1 MIKLNINNNYFFY
14 FTLFFALFLSSLIS
28 YENIS
33 FDLYFNEKYIDYS
46 NYFLSWIKGSKEFD
60 SDILGSFPI
69 WGYGFIHLLFI
80 NKLNILIF
88 QQLLNLIVL
97 VKLDFFL
104 INVKKIKY
112 SQFSRGIM
120 LLSLPYFFFHTQ
132 MWPKSISSSLL
143 ILGIIE
149 LFYYFE
155 FKKTKSLVIA
165 GLFFG
170 LLCNFRSEYLMLIF
184 LIPLLILLWEFINHG
199 SLKINSIKLFIIPII
214 TIFLLIPWGIF
225 TFTNTGHY
233 LLKSTNTG
241 HTFFIG
247 LGQLPGNIWGITP
260 RDDDAR
266 MHQALVNEFKTEK
279 VNSVGYHE
287 NKFLI
292 QEFKKMVMDN
302 PFEWVKKCLFS
313 FRLLLLDPFYVGNV
327 GNFQK
332 NEISNIIEIR
342 SLEESVYRFD
352 FKKTISI
359 FVNTQWQFTFKEL
372 IQISVTVI
380 TKIIGL
386 LIFVISLI
394 SILCFLIK
402 SRQLLLKDGVLFLS
416 ILIIGY
422 QIAISV
428 FAFHMPV
435 YNNTIYFLYVIL
447 IVFFYEKIF
456 FNQAVNND

>member
-1 MIKLNINNNYFFY
+1 
-14 FTLFFALFLSSLIS
+14 
-28 YENIS
+28 
-33 FDLYFNEKYIDYS
+33 
-46 NYFLSWIKGSKEFD
+46 
-60 SDILGSFPI
+60 
-69 WGYGFIHLLFI
+69 
-80 NKLNILIF
+80 
-88 QQLLNLIVL
+88 
-97 VKLDFFL
+97 
-104 INVKKIKY
+104 
-112 SQFSRGIM
+112 
-120 LLSLPYFFFHTQ
+120 
-132 MWPKSISSSLL
+132 
-143 ILGIIE
+143 
-149 LFYYFE
+149 
-155 FKKTKSLVIA
+155 
-165 GLFFG
+165 
-170 LLCNFRSEYLMLIF
+170 
-184 LIPLLILLWEFINHG
+184 
-199 SLKINSIKLFIIPII
+199 
-214 TIFLLIPWGIF
+214 
-225 TFTNTGHY
+225 
-233 LLKSTNTG
+233 
-241 HTFFIG
+241 
-247 LGQLPGNIWGITP
+247 
-260 RDDDAR
+260 
-266 MHQALVNEFKTEK
+266 
-279 VNSVGYHE
+279 
-287 NKFLI
+287 
-292 QEFKKMVMDN
+292 MDN

-352 FKKTISI
+352 FEKTISI